1 MTIPLNIALIG
12 CGRRAQR
19 VYFQV
24 LPALA
29 EWVRV
34 VAVCDPA
41 PGNRDAAAVHFG
53 APAFDSLRALLHAK
67 PMTAALVATPPS
79 SHHAVS
85 CLLSAHGVHHLVE
98 TPMCDTLQQ
107 ARAMVA
113 QAERHGVVFRVA
125 EQFWRDPIDLLAR
138 QLMAAGAIGDVGRI
152 THFQSHLGYHNNSRH
167 QMMAGGAPVA
177 VNAVERRMATVHYI
191 NTERH
196 HRDETFRNRSFHF
209 ADGLLITD
217 LAGNIKGA
225 LGRYDRPG
233 LMEIDGTHGAIVQEA
248 VGHWT
253 GRAEVRLVPEHR
265 RLDGSGGYSDGHPV
279 LYRYRDADGNIE
291 ERAVHGRADDLVYLG
306 AHAELPQGRFEVENE
321 FAPHGVAT
329 PGQAAFAGVVRD
341 FAELIEA
348 RAARHD
354 CMDAGGRATQGVV
367 AEGSRGSGFANLV
380 HAGRPDPFTP
390 AMAVMSLTMEL
401 AAALSARRDGAR
413 VELSDPGII
422 PLDAERQAALRV
434 QFGFD
439 PLDIEAM
446 AGYAFPKP

>member
-1 MTIPLNIALIG
+1 M
-12 CGRRAQR
+12 QR
-19 VYFQV
+19 VYFPV
-24 LPALA
+24 LPKLG

-41 PGNRDAAAVHFG
+41 PGNRDAAAAHFG
-53 APAFDSLRALLHAK
+53 APAFDSLRALLRTK
-67 PMTAALVATPPS
+67 PMMAALVATPPS

-107 ARAMVA
+107 AHAMVA
-113 QAERHGVVFRVA
+113 QVERHGVVFRVA

-152 THFQSHLGYHNNSRH
+152 THLQSHLGYHNNSRH

-177 VNAVERRMATVHYI
+177 VNAVERRMPTAHYV
-191 NTERH
+191 NMERH

-248 VGHWT
+248 VGHWS
-253 GRAEVRLVPEHR
+253 GRAEVRVVPES
-265 RLDGSGGYSDGHPV
+265 RLTDGSGGYSESHPI
-279 LYRYRDADGNIE
+279 LYRYRDADGEIE
-291 ERAVHGRADDLVYLG
+291 ERALFERADELVYLG
-306 AHAELPQGRFEVENE
+306 AHVELPQGRFEVENE
-321 FAPHGVAT
+321 FAPRGVAT

-341 FAELIEA
+341 FADGIEA
-348 RAARHD
+348 RAARQKGSP
-354 CMDAGGRATQGVV
+354 ASSGRS
-367 AEGSRGSGFANLV
+367 SRHKSSRDSGFANLV
-380 HAGRPDPFTP
+380 HAGHPDPFTP

-413 VELSDPGII
+413 VELSDLGITL
-422 PLDAERQAALRV
+422 LDAERQAALHV